1 MAFTDR
7 TEAATPRR
15 RQEVRQRGQVAR
27 SVELSSAFI
36 LTVCV
41 IVLRYSVPWLFTQLQ
56 GLCAGTLTH
65 LPESD
70 WTIENIHRGG
80 VATFLHI
87 ARLSAPVWA
96 AAMLAGIAVNL
107 AQVGFLLTL
116 EPLKP
121 DFNRINPLMGFGRL
135 FSTRGG
141 VDLIKS
147 VLKVAI
153 VSAVAFSTARGQLP
167 LFIATA
173 QMNTPMAL
181 STLGGILYTLC
192 LRVCV
197 AMLILAALDY
207 IYQRVHF
214 EQSIRMTREEVREE
228 MRQLEG
234 DPTLRARIRQRQRQ
248 IARQRMMQEVP
259 RANVV
264 ITNPTR
270 LAVALRYAAGEMN
283 APIVVAKGQRLMA
296 DRIREVARQHGVPIV
311 ENKPLAQAL
320 FQSVEVGQE
329 IPAELYQAVA
339 EVLAFVYRLKRQAV
353 H

>member
-27 SVELSSAFI
+27 SIELSSAFI

-41 IVLRYSVPWLFTQLQ
+41 IVLRYSLPWLFTQLKWF
-56 GLCAGTLTH
+56 CAGTLTH
-65 LPESD
+65 LLESD
-70 WTIENIHRGG
+70 WTIENVHRGG
-80 VATFLHI
+80 IVTFLNV
-87 ARLSAPVWA
+87 ARFSAPILA
-96 AAMLAGIAVNL
+96 AAVLAGIAINL

-135 FSTRGG
+135 FSMRGG

-147 VLKVAI
+147 VLKVGM

-167 LFIATA
+167 LFISTA
-173 QMNTPMAL
+173 QMNTPEAL
-181 STLGGILYTLC
+181 SALGGILYTLC

-228 MRQLEG
+228 MRQMEG

-259 RANVV
+259 RADVV
-264 ITNPTR
+264 VTNPTH
-270 LAVALRYAAGEMN
+270 LAVALRYAAGEMS
-283 APIVVAKGQRLMA
+283 APTVVAKGQRLMA
-296 DRIREVARQHGVPIV
+296 ERIREVARQHGVPVV

-320 FQSVEVGQE
+320 FKSVEIGQE

-339 EVLAFVYRLKRQAV
+339 EVLAFVYRLKQKV
-353 H
+353 

>member
-41 IVLRYSVPWLFTQLQ
+41 IVLRYSVPWLFTQLE
-56 GLCAGTLTH
+56 GLCARTLTH
-65 LPESD
+65 WPESD
-70 WTIENIHRGG
+70 WTIETVHRGG
-80 VATFLHI
+80 LVAFLHC
-87 ARLSAPVWA
+87 ARLSAPIWA
-96 AAMLAGIAVNL
+96 AAMLAGIAINL

-121 DFNRINPLMGFGRL
+121 DFNRINPITGFGRL

-141 VDLIKS
+141 VELVKS
-147 VLKVAI
+147 VLKVAL
-153 VSAVAFSTARGQLP
+153 VSAVAFFTARSQLP
-167 LFIATA
+167 LFISAA
-173 QMNTPMAL
+173 QMDTPESL
-181 STLGGILYTLC
+181 RVLGGILYTLC

-197 AMLILAALDY
+197 AMLLLAALDY

-248 IARQRMMQEVP
+248 IARQRMMQAVP
-259 RANVV
+259 RADVV
-264 ITNPTR
+264 VTNPTR
-270 LAVALRYAAGEMN
+270 LAVALRYVAGEMR
-283 APIVVAKGQRLMA
+283 APTVVAKGQRLMA
-296 DRIREVARQHGVPIV
+296 ERIRAVARQHGVPIV
-311 ENKPLAQAL
+311 ENEPLAQAL
-320 FQSVEVGQE
+320 FKAVDVGQE
-329 IPAELYQAVA
+329 IPAALYQAVA
-339 EVLAFVYRLKRQAV
+339 EVLAFVYRLKQKSV
-353 H
+353 P